1 MIRYV
6 VRRLLMAIPTLLAVY
21 TVVFLFVRVAPGDPA
36 VAALGDYASAE
47 AVQALRERMGLN
59 APLWA
64 QYGRTLLG
72 YLRGDLGRSL
82 ITGAPIGDQ
91 VAAVLPHT
99 LQLTLAGVLI
109 GALLGI
115 PTGIL
120 TAVRRNCLP
129 DYIGRTLGL
138 VGLSIPAFYLG
149 ILLIL
154 AFAMNLRWFPVMGAG
169 AFTDPWANLRHL
181 ALPALT
187 LGIIMTSFVSRM
199 TRSSLLN
206 VLREDYVR
214 TGRAK
219 GVGERAVVYLHALR
233 NALIPVVSVLGVQTA
248 VLVGDSVMTEI
259 VFSRPGLG
267 RLMVQAMMQR
277 DYIALQGLIV
287 IYGAFVVAV
296 NLITDLSYGFVDPR
310 VRYD

>member
-1 MIRYV
+1 MVRYT
-6 VRRLLMAIPTLLAVY
+6 VRRLLVAFPTLLAVY
-21 TVVFLFVRVAPGDPA
+21 TLVFLFVRVAPGDPA

-47 AVQALRERMGLN
+47 AVQALRERMGLT
-59 APLWA
+59 APLWI
-64 QYGRTLLG
+64 QYGRTLAG

-82 ITGAPIGDQ
+82 ITGIPVGQQ
-91 VAAVLPHT
+91 VATALPHT
-99 LQLTLAGVLI
+99 LELTFAGIVI
-109 GALLGI
+109 GAILGI

-120 TAVRRNCLP
+120 TAVRRNRLP
-129 DYIGRTLGL
+129 DYVGRTLAL

-154 AFAMNLRWFPVMGAG
+154 GFAVQLRWFPVMGSGPFSDAR
-169 AFTDPWANLRHL
+169 ANLRHL

-187 LGIIMTSFVSRM
+187 LGIIMTSFVTRM
-199 TRSSLLN
+199 TRSSLLT

-219 GVGERAVVYLHALR
+219 GLRERTVVYLHALR
-233 NALIPVVSVLGVQTA
+233 NALIPVVSVLGIQAA
-248 VLVGDSVMTEI
+248 VLIGDSVMTEI

-287 IYGAFVVAV
+287 IYGALVVLV
-296 NLITDLSYGFVDPR
+296 NLVTDLSYGLIDPR
-310 VRYD
+310 IRYE